1 MIHFT
6 LRDLTQSALAL
17 PLFLPLFFAPGYLV
31 AWLGD
36 IAGFRRASWIERIAW
51 SVPLSLAVGTL
62 LMVWA
67 ASLGGLGF
75 AVACYVLLG
84 LGAASLIV
92 WESRI
97 WQPSARAGLLSRLV
111 LDRYTKL
118 AFLVVAIWCAA
129 LLLQLVDL
137 QWGGSLLASITV
149 RDHSYRVA
157 FIQSVLRSGVPPT
170 NPLFSTGHPALMRN
184 YYFWYVVCAVVCK
197 ASTLAARN
205 VLVASC
211 AWAAVGLFSVAA
223 LFCKYFLAPRTGLRR
238 TAFFSLLLFGVTG
251 LDLLMVLYLRFFTHI
266 HRIDPDPEW
275 WNPDDFPS
283 WLDCFLYVPHHIAS
297 LACCMAAL
305 VLLWTTRDAE
315 ARATR
320 WLAIALA
327 AVAFTTAFGC
337 SIYVAFAF
345 SVTMLIWC
353 VFLWFEPQRQLIRM
367 ILSAGVVA
375 GVLLVPFLLQLRG
388 DTASSGAKQT
398 FPLKLQVRSLYGLQ
412 ESADAL
418 AHKSRFYAKHIKTV
432 RNLLWFVYVV
442 PVLTLELGLY
452 GLCGVLAL
460 WQWRRGRFAHEPGIR
475 ALLAL
480 TAGGLF
486 ATLSIR
492 SSVIA
497 INDYALRSALIPLF
511 FLLVL
516 TAKFLSEG
524 LVSRAAGGA
533 HAALHRFPRP
543 LRTVALVFLALG
555 AAETFYQALDIRFY
569 LTLFE
574 HHRLRDLEYNAAF
587 PGMGPHLYQLRKA
600 YAELAKIAPPSAT
613 VQYDSMSIG
622 SYFVWL
628 NMINDGRQII
638 SADPGCD
645 VAFGGDTNLCP
656 MIEKAVNTLYLDPAP
671 DRETALAICHGLG
684 IDYLVATDQ
693 DPAWQD
699 DASWVWSDDAVVQ
712 EPYVRILPCR

>member
-17 PLFLPLFFAPGYLV
+17 PLFLPLFFAPGYLA
-31 AWLGD
+31 AWFGN
-36 IAGFRRASWIERIAW
+36 IAGFRRASRMERIAW
-51 SVPLSLAVGTL
+51 SVPLSIATGTL

-67 ASLGGLGF
+67 ATLGGLAL

-84 LGAASLIV
+84 LAAAAHIV
-92 WESRI
+92 WESRL
-97 WQPSARAGLLSRLV
+97 WQSSARASLRASLSQ
-111 LDRYTKL
+111 DRYSRL
-118 AFLVVAIWCAA
+118 AFLVVTLWCVA

-137 QWGGSLLASITV
+137 QWGDSMLTSITV

-205 VLVASC
+205 VLIASC
-211 AWAAVGLFSVAA
+211 AWASIGMFSVAA

-238 TAFFSLLLFGVTG
+238 TAFTSLLLFGVTG
-251 LDLLMVLYLRFFTHI
+251 LDLVMVLYLRFSTHV

-297 LACCMAAL
+297 VACCMAAL
-305 VLLWTTRDAE
+305 VLLWITRDTP

-353 VFLWFEPQRQLIRM
+353 VFLWFEQQHQLIRM
-367 ILSAGVVA
+367 ILVAGVVA

-388 DTASSGAKQT
+388 DPSSSGAKQP

-412 ESADAL
+412 ETADAL
-418 AHKSRFYAKHIKTV
+418 AHKSHFYARHIKTI
-432 RNLLWFVYVV
+432 RNLLWFVYVG
-442 PVLTLELGLY
+442 PVLALELGLY
-452 GLCGVLAL
+452 GLCGALAL
-460 WQWRRGRFAHEPGIR
+460 WQWRRGRFADQPGIR

-497 INDYALRSALIPLF
+497 INDYALRTALIPLF

-516 TAKFLSEG
+516 TANFLSEG
-524 LVSRAAGGA
+524 LIRRKVSARQ
-533 HAALHRFPRP
+533 LQLPFNRP
-543 LRTVALVFLALG
+543 LRTAALVFLVLG
-555 AAETFYQALDIRFY
+555 ATETLYQALDIRFY
-569 LTLFE
+569 LTLIE
-574 HHRLRDLEYNAAF
+574 HHRLRDLDYNSAY
-587 PGMGPHLYQLRKA
+587 PEMGRHTYQLRRA
-600 YAELAKIAPPSAT
+600 YDALARIAPASAT
-613 VQYDSMSIG
+613 VQYNSMSIG
-622 SYFVWL
+622 SYFVWI
-628 NMINDGRQII
+628 NMINDGHQIV

-645 VAFGGDTNLCP
+645 VAFGGDTNQCP

-671 DRETALAICHGLG
+671 TRETALQICHGLR
-684 IDYLVATDQ
+684 IDYLVVTDQ

-699 DASWVWSDDAVVQ
+699 DSSWVWSGDAVVE

>member
-1 MIHFT
+1 MVHFT

-17 PLFLPLFFAPGYLV
+17 PLFLPLFFAPGYLI
-31 AWLGD
+31 AWFGN
-36 IAGFRRASWIERIAW
+36 IAGFRRASPVERIAW
-51 SVPLSLAVGTL
+51 SIPLSIATGTL

-67 ASLGGLGF
+67 ATLGGLAL
-75 AVACYVLLG
+75 AVACYALLG
-84 LGAASLIV
+84 LAAAALIV
-92 WESRI
+92 WETRL
-97 WQPSARAGLLSRLV
+97 WQPAARAHLAAALQ
-111 LDRYTKL
+111 LDRYAKL
-118 AFLVVAIWCAA
+118 AFLVIALWSAA

-137 QWGGSLLASITV
+137 QWGDSLLASITV
-149 RDHSYRVA
+149 RDHAYRVA

-170 NPLFSTGHPALMRN
+170 NPLYSTGHPAPMRN
-184 YYFWYVVCAVVCK
+184 YYFWYVICAVVCK

-205 VLVASC
+205 VLIASC
-211 AWAAVGLFSVAA
+211 AWASTGLFCTAA

-238 TAFFSLLLFGVTG
+238 TAFTALLLFGVTG
-251 LDLLMVLYLRFFTHI
+251 LDLIMVLYLRFSTHV

-283 WLDCFLYVPHHIAS
+283 WLDCSLYVPHHIAS
-297 LACCMAAL
+297 LACCMTAL
-305 VLLWTTRDAE
+305 VLLWVTRDAP
-315 ARATR
+315 ARSTR

-353 VFLWFEPQRQLIRM
+353 VFLWFEHQRRLIRM
-367 ILSAGVVA
+367 ILVAGIVA

-388 DTASSGAKQT
+388 DNSGAKQP

-418 AHKSRFYAKHIKTV
+418 AHKSRFYAKHIKAV

-452 GLCGVLAL
+452 GLCGVLAV

-497 INDYALRSALIPLF
+497 INDYALRTALIPLF

-524 LVSRAAGGA
+524 LVQLKPSRP
-533 HAALHRFPRP
+533 LFNRP
-543 LRTVALVFLALG
+543 LRTVAFVFLVLG
-555 AAETFYQALDIRFY
+555 ATETLYQALDIRFF

-574 HHRLRDLEYNAAF
+574 HHRLRDTEYNAAH
-587 PGMGPHLYQLRKA
+587 PEMGRHTYQLRKA
-600 YAELAKIAPPSAT
+600 YDALDKIAPASAT
-613 VQYDSMSIG
+613 VQYNSMSIG

-628 NMINDGRQII
+628 NMISAGHQII

-645 VAFGGDTNLCP
+645 VAFGGDTNQCP

-671 DRETALAICHGLG
+671 TREAALAICRGLG
-684 IDYLVATDQ
+684 IDYLVATDY

-699 DASWVWSDDAVVQ
+699 EASWVWSQNAVVE